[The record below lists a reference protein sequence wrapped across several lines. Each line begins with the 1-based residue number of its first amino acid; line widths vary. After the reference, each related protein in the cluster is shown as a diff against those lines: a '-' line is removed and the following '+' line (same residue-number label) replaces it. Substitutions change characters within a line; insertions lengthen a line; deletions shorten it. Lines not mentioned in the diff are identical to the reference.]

1 MFQTV
6 KNIFLSKEKIK
17 HLMSPDSKEI
27 SSENPSSAIPKTNTW
42 AESWMASPGPVS
54 FAEHLNLFLKGLG
67 MGTADI
73 VPGVSGGTI
82 AFITG
87 IYHNLLTAIT
97 SVNGKL
103 FRQAFQLRF
112 KEALAGLHLRFL
124 LTLVLGIVV
133 ALISTAHLVH
143 YLLAKHPV
151 PTWSIFFGLI
161 TASIIVVAHSINNR
175 IASLPA
181 LILGTLLAYGITGL
195 IPLNT
200 PEEPWY
206 IFFSGMIAI
215 CAMILPG
222 LSGSFILLILGKYVF
237 ITSALRNPF
246 TQDNLVI
253 ILIFTAGCIIGII
266 GFSRFLHYGIVRWH
280 DFTLALLTGFM
291 IGALRKVWP
300 WKITLESQIIRG
312 KEHVLHEE
320 NVWPLLNAELWIA
333 LLLMGVG
340 FVAVLFLEN
349 ISKKNAKN

>member
-1 MFQTV
+1 MP
-6 KNIFLSKEKIK
+6 
-17 HLMSPDSKEI
+17 PDSKEI
-27 SSENPSSAIPKTNTW
+27 SKENDPLTITRSTTW
-42 AESWMASPGPVS
+42 TESWMASPGPVTVV
-54 FAEHLNLFLKGLG
+54 EHLNLFIKGLG

-87 IYHNLLTAIT
+87 IYHSLLTAI
-97 SVNGKL
+97 SSINGKL
-103 FRQAFQLRF
+103 FRQALRLRF
-112 KEALAGLHLRFL
+112 KEALAELHLRFL
-124 LTLVLGIVV
+124 ITLVSGIAV
-133 ALISTAHLVH
+133 ALISTAHLMH
-143 YLLAKHPV
+143 YLLTEHPV

-161 TASIIVVAHSINNR
+161 TASILVVGHSINNR
-175 IASLPA
+175 VTSFPA
-181 LILGTLLAYGITGL
+181 LALGTLLAYGITGL
-195 IPLNT
+195 IPLHT

-246 TQDNLVI
+246 AQDNLEI

-266 GFSRFLHYGIVRWH
+266 GFSRFLRYGLERWH

-291 IGALRKVWP
+291 IGAMRKVWP

-312 KEHVLHEE
+312 KEHVLQEE
-320 NVWPLLNAELWIA
+320 NVWPLVNTELWISI
-333 LLLMGVG
+333 LLMGVG
-340 FVAVLFLEN
+340 FAAVMFLDN
-349 ISKKNAKN
+349 ISKNRAEG